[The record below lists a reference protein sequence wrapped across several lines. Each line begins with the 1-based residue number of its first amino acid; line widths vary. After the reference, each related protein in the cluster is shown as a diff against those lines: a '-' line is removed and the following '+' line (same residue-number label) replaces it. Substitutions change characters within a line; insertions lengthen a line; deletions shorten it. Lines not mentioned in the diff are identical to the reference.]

1 MCDHILV
8 VASYSNACVCVQTKV
23 GHFASQFLGYQQ
35 HDSQELLSFLL
46 DGLHEDLNRVKNKE
60 YVELRDAEGR
70 PDQVCQDSRA
80 IPPPPRLCDV
90 VCRQF
95 TVRCSF
101 APYRKWPRRRGA
113 TTGGGTTRSSLTR
126 FTASSS
132 RRSSAQNVVK
142 SL

>member
-1 MCDHILV
+1 MR
-8 VASYSNACVCVQTKV
+8 VCVQTKV

-80 IPPPPRLCDV
+80 IPPPPSV
-90 VCRQF
+90 
-95 TVRCSF
+95 
-101 APYRKWPRRRGA
+101 
-113 TTGGGTTRSSLTR
+113 
-126 FTASSS
+126 
-132 RRSSAQNVVK
+132 
-142 SL
+142 